1 MSATI
6 TSHVASQT
14 FHEGA
19 ELERRAFKAYL
30 RRMLKTTEDGPT
42 SDQRTG
48 VQVSLKASL
57 RFVQGRCDR
66 YKKRK
71 GGL

>member
-1 MSATI
+1 MKK
-6 TSHVASQT
+6 T

-30 RRMLKTTEDGPT
+30 KRQLNLQRGAVPAKLWG
-42 SDQRTG
+42 SDI
-48 VQVSLKASL
+48 LEW
-57 RFVQGRCDR
+57 VQGRCDR